1 MESTDGNNSQRG
13 GVGWGL
19 SSASYQSSFTGVHG
33 VCENVLFLRDIG
45 KRLQALGDASYSMN
59 SWAIACCQKDHSSV

>member
-1 MESTDGNNSQRG
+1 MESTDGSDSQRG

-33 VCENVLFLRDIG
+33 VCEGVLFLRDIG
-45 KRLQALGDASYSMN
+45 
-59 SWAIACCQKDHSSV
+59 